1 MLPPNQ
7 LNNIIRFAR
16 RADASGVAQ
25 LRHVTFAN
33 LKRLG
38 VNREPGQA
46 IEKTPGGSDQVDVRS
61 IVEWIEKITTD
72 DKPSVEQLVVIDA
85 TLVARG

>member
-1 MLPPNQ
+1 MLPANQ
-7 LNNIIRFAR
+7 FNNVIRFIR
-16 RADASGVAQ
+16 RAEATSIAQ
-25 LRHVTFAN
+25 LRHVTFTK
-33 LKRLG
+33 LKSLG

-46 IEKTPGGSDQVDVRS
+46 VAKTPGGSDQVDVRS
-61 IVEWIEKITTD
+61 IVEWIEKITID